1 MSPAGSSTLSSSP
14 QGPGAGSSVGP
25 RTPGGGSGAFA
36 SAPGAG
42 TPGAAGGPGAFA
54 LRARGPHDGTVRSE
68 GAGRLSRRG
77 LLAAFGLAP
86 LGAVAGCG
94 FEPLY
99 GERSGL
105 STRAAEQLAKVR
117 VAPISERNGVLL
129 RRALEQRM
137 RPGRESEARYEL
149 RCGLTFGVDIQGY
162 RRDGV
167 PSRVRYT
174 ATASWFLFSTA
185 IPPVLVANGT
195 ERFFDAYNIPEN
207 QFFAA
212 DASRYAMEQRII
224 DQLAEDMVVRLAV
237 VLTTNTYRQDTPAG

>member
-1 MSPAGSSTLSSSP
+1 MSPAGSSISLSESP
-14 QGPGAGSSVGP
+14 VRPQTPGAESSVGP
-25 RTPGGGSGAFA
+25 QTPGGGSVALA

-42 TPGAAGGPGAFA
+42 APGAAGGLGA
-54 LRARGPHDGTVRSE
+54 GRSG

-77 LLAAFGLAP
+77 LLAALGLAP
-86 LGAVAGCG
+86 LGALAGCG

-105 STRAAEQLAKVR
+105 SIRAAEQLAKVR

-129 RRALEQRM
+129 RRALEQRI
-137 RPGRESEARYEL
+137 RPGRESEARFEL

-174 ATASWFLFSTA
+174 ASANWFLFNTA

-224 DQLAEDMVVRLAV
+224 DQLAEDIVVRLAV
-237 VLTTNTYRQDTPAG
+237 VLTTNTYRLDTPAG